1 MGKIIRYIIYFL
13 LIIAAFV
20 LIRGVFTGSIN
31 SNTTIGQAATD
42 VREGSMQTLE
52 NMKNSASSAVN
63 KLTGHEPAAQSG
75 NLPSSAI
82 FNTQN

>member
-1 MGKIIRYIIYFL
+1 MGKIIRYAIYFL
-13 LIIAAFV
+13 IAVAVYV
-20 LIRGVFTGSIN
+20 LVRGVFTGSIN
-31 SNTTIGQAATD
+31 SNTTIGQAAID

-75 NLPSSAI
+75 NLPSSVI
-82 FNTQN
+82 SNTQN